1 MMTDFE
7 QNAGMLIMFF
17 SLGVLPLLL
26 ILSVV
31 SIGSYGAYRI
41 VLITKRFLKK
51 IKAVDRGR

>member
-1 MMTDFE
+1 MTDFE